1 MVQSRPHRK
10 PSHSPRQARR
20 QLNHLLRDPIIK
32 PRNAAE
38 VRTRLN
44 ELMAV
49 LQHRTQPLNSRP
61 PLIRSLLVAMSALI

>member
-1 MVQSRPHRK
+1 MAQSRPHRK
-10 PSHSPRQARR
+10 SNHSPRQARR
-20 QLNHLLRDPIIK
+20 QLNHLLRDPITK

-49 LQHRTQPLNSRP
+49 L
-61 PLIRSLLVAMSALI
+61 